1 MATSSIE
8 PIDFGGSK
16 MFSQALWFFL
26 HSLFSLLAWGAVM
39 GVITLFRPDH
49 VPAAVTLLV
58 SVLGPLLAGFILVRS
73 RSSDVATLIW
83 LAGLIWFMIVGL
95 WILDMP
101 TGPGACYHCGA
112 GDKLWLT
119 FFSLTED
126 SGMIDGQGRFFGTWP
141 AAAMIGYSIGA
152 RLAMRGR
159 ETPFQEPR

>member
-1 MATSSIE
+1 MSVALAE
-8 PIDFGGSK
+8 PMDVGGSR

-26 HSLFSLLAWGAVM
+26 HSMFSVLTWAALMFGITLCNPDHIAP
-39 GVITLFRPDH
+39 VITLSLSLA
-49 VPAAVTLLV
+49 VPLV
-58 SVLGPLLAGFILVRS
+58 VGFIFVRI
-73 RSSDVATLIW
+73 RSSDVATLTW

-112 GDKLWLT
+112 SDKVWLT

-141 AAAMIGYSIGA
+141 VAAMIGYSIGA
-152 RLAMRGR
+152 KLAMRGR
-159 ETPFQEPR
+159 EMPFQQPL